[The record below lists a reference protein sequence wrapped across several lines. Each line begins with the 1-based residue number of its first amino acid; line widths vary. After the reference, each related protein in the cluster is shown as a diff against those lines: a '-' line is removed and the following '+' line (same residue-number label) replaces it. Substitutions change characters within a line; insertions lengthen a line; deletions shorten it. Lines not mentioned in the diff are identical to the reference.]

1 MRALQ
6 LVVATAAS
14 CALLACSGHR
24 TPCLIWNA
32 TASAPV
38 GFYAVVQASPLHRG
52 DLVLAMPPPSV
63 QRFAAQRGYLPVGI
77 PLVKHIGALGGDD
90 VCSTDNVITIN
101 GHIAARWLTSDHL
114 HRLLP
119 AWTGCRTL
127 SNSELLLLNEDVAT
141 SFDGRYFGPT
151 ATAAVM
157 GKLVPLWTH

>member
-6 LVVATAAS
+6 FVVGAAAA
-14 CALLACSGHR
+14 CALLAFGGHK

-32 TASAPV
+32 TASAPL
-38 GFYAVVQASPLHRG
+38 GFYIVVQAFPLRRG
-52 DLVLAMPPPSV
+52 EMVLAVPPPSV

-77 PLVKHIGALGGDD
+77 PLVKHIGALAGDD
-90 VCSTDNVITIN
+90 VCSTDNVVTIN
-101 GHIAARWLTSDHL
+101 GRIAARRLTRDHL
-114 HRLLP
+114 HRPMP

-141 SFDGRYFGPT
+141 SLDGRYFGPT
-151 ATAAVM
+151 ATAAVI

>member
-6 LVVATAAS
+6 FVIATAAS
-14 CALLACSGHR
+14 CALLAYGGHK
-24 TPCLIWNA
+24 TPWLIWNA
-32 TASAPV
+32 TASAPI
-38 GFYAVVQASPLHRG
+38 GFYVVVQASPLHRG
-52 DLVLAMPPPSV
+52 DLVLAVPPPSV

-77 PLVKHIGALGGDD
+77 PLVKYIGALGGDD
-90 VCSTDNVITIN
+90 VCAKDNAVTIN
-101 GHIAARWLTSDHL
+101 GHIAARRLTSDHL

-127 SNSELLLLNEDVAT
+127 SNSELLLLNEQVVT